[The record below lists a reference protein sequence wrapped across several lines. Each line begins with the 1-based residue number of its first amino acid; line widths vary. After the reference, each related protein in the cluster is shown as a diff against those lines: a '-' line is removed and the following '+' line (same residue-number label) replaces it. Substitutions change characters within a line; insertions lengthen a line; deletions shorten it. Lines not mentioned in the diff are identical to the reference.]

1 MKLSEIVNEAL
12 MNQPHRLSA
21 SKEMLY
27 NAIDR
32 LDMLAD
38 ELNLHDDFIAFDTQL
53 ETIVDYRMEVG
64 MIKDMFED
72 LQKLKEKLDKEEII
86 DEEY

>member
-27 NAIDR
+27 NAIER
-32 LDMLAD
+32 LEMLAD
-38 ELNLHDDFIAFDTQL
+38 ELSMHDELVDFDTQL
-53 ETIVDYRMEVG
+53 EVVEAYRIEVG
-64 MIKDMFED
+64 MIKDTFED
-72 LQKLKEKLDKEEII
+72 LLELRNKIEEGEIF
-86 DEEY
+86 DENY

>member
-27 NAIDR
+27 NAIER

-38 ELNLHDDFIAFDTQL
+38 ELNLHDELIDFDTQL
-53 ETIVDYRMEVG
+53 EVVEAYRIEVG
-64 MIKDMFED
+64 MIKDTFED
-72 LQKLKEKLDKEEII
+72 LLELRNKIEEGEIF
-86 DEEY
+86 DENY